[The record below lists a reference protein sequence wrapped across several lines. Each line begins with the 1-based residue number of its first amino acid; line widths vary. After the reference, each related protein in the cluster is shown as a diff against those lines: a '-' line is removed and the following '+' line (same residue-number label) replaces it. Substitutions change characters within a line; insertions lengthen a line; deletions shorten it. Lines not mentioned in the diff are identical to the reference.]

1 MLTEGSFNRLL
12 EALDPDAERAGDRY
26 EHLRRSLIKYFDW
39 RGSFYSERDTDET
52 IDRISRKLGEGQVF
66 DDVFSYAL
74 GIARNVLLESLRSQE
89 KEREAS
95 QNFVFINEDTEQEPD
110 PRFTCFDFCL
120 EQLPP
125 SKRDLIIA
133 YYEGDKRRKIANRKR
148 LADESGMPINRLR
161 IQVHRIREKLGECI
175 ENCLAKN
182 GPAAVKR

>member
-1 MLTEGSFNRLL
+1 MLTESSFNRLL
-12 EALDPDAERAGDRY
+12 EALDPDAERAGERY

-74 GIARNVLLESLRSQE
+74 GIARNVLLESLRSQK

-95 QNFVFINEDTEQEPD
+95 QNFVFVSGHAEQEPD
-110 PRFTCFDFCL
+110 SRFTCFEMCL
-120 EQLPP
+120 DELPP

-133 YYEGDKRRKIANRKR
+133 YYDGDKRRKIANRKR
-148 LADESGMPINRLR
+148 LADESGMPISRLR

-182 GPAAVKR
+182 GPAAVER